1 MIFNEIKENDAL
13 IARLRNNIKNQKLAH
28 AYILEGEKEAN
39 KLKFALGFAKEI
51 FCYNETR
58 ESEVCIS
65 CQRIESG
72 NHPDISIISHDGI
85 AIKDEELLEVQKKLS
100 TAPMIENYN
109 IIIIDGAD
117 SITVRAQNRILKT
130 LEDPQTASI
139 IMLLSENSEN
149 LIQTISSR
157 CLTLRINVSEIEK
170 DEETLLM
177 EKDARTLMEDI
188 IKAEPFYKLM
198 QRYEDCFT
206 AKKYVAIMLDEMEK
220 YCSKSLKEAVENG
233 YLEEMAE
240 AISLLERARQ
250 DLRIGVKPSYAMKNL
265 ILQLEDII

>member
-1 MIFNEIKENDAL
+1 
-13 IARLRNNIKNQKLAH
+13 
-28 AYILEGEKEAN
+28 
-39 KLKFALGFAKEI
+39 
-51 FCYNETR
+51 
-58 ESEVCIS
+58 
-65 CQRIESG
+65 
-72 NHPDISIISHDGI
+72 
-85 AIKDEELLEVQKKLS
+85 
-100 TAPMIENYN
+100 MIENYN

-149 LIQTISSR
+149 LIQTIRSR